1 MRELAIG
8 DIHGCVRSL
17 GALLEAVQPGRTD
30 TVVLLGDYVD
40 RGPDSCAVL
49 DMILDLQKRCNV
61 VALAGNHEKMLLQS
75 RMEPKLIRDWLSVG
89 GDATMDSYG
98 RRGYGRTVED
108 IPEPHWNFLENQT
121 LHYWESRG
129 QIYVH
134 ASLDPTLDMEEQ
146 PNYLLFWEQFTDPTV
161 HKSGK
166 EIICGHTSQKSGLPA
181 AFEGGICI
189 DTWVYG
195 AGWLTCFD
203 TVNRTFVQTNERGQQ
218 RKFDLAALSER

>member
-17 GALLEAVQPGRTD
+17 GALLEAIQPGRTD
-30 TVVLLGDYVD
+30 TVVLLGDYID

-61 VALAGNHEKMLLQS
+61 VALTGNHEMMMRQARL
-75 RMEPKLIRDWLSVG
+75 EPESARNWLSVG
-89 GDATMDSYG
+89 GIATMASYE
-98 RRGYGRTVED
+98 RRGFGRTLED
-108 IPEPHWNFLENQT
+108 IPEPHWSFLEKQT
-121 LHYWESRG
+121 RVYWESRR

-146 PNYLLFWEQFTDPTV
+146 PEFLLFWEKFTDPTL

-181 AFEGGICI
+181 VFEGGICI

-195 AGWLTCFD
+195 QGWLTCVD
-203 TVNRTFVQTNERGQQ
+203 TINRTFVQTNERGQE
-218 RKFDLAALSER
+218 RKFDLAGLAGS